1 VLNNKIQDDHNISPN
16 LKLEYMGE
24 QISSASFVR
33 EHPLTIHVH
42 EGSIMFEVSRK
53 KLLFIR

>member
-24 QISSASFVR
+24 QISSVELTHFLNACRRKYS
-33 EHPLTIHVH
+33 PLHL
-42 EGSIMFEVSRK
+42 K
-53 KLLFIR
+53 